1 MRGVEAKAEQG
12 SVGKRAGWLESFAVY
27 LRKDVLIVILLG
39 FSSGLPLALS
49 GSTLLI
55 WMTEAGIDLKTIGLF
70 AAVGTPYTIKFL
82 WAPLVDALDVP
93 LLGRLGHRRGWLI
106 LSQLLLLVAILFLS
120 SLDPAAQTWLVAL
133 GALLVAAASATQDI
147 VVDAYRVDKL
157 AVSEQA
163 AGMAGFVAAYRI
175 GMLASTAGVL
185 FAVTYFEQGL
195 AMDRLAA
202 WEAGYK
208 AMAVLVV
215 VGMVTV
221 LFASEPARSRHP
233 VPEGGESAGNP
244 FARVWGAAL
253 GAFTDFLQRDA
264 VWAVLL
270 FVVLYKLC
278 DAFAG
283 AMIGPF
289 VIKMGYSREAY
300 AAIVKGVGLA
310 ATLAGG
316 FVGGWVA
323 RQMSLAASLWLG
335 GILQTVANLS
345 FTVLAMS
352 GLSHLMLGIA
362 ITIENFTSAIG
373 TVIFIAYLSSLCR
386 NPLHTATQFAVL
398 TAFAAI
404 GRTYLS
410 AGAGWMAELTG
421 WPMFF
426 VVATLTG
433 LPAFVLLWWLQ
444 RRGHFSGVG

>member
-1 MRGVEAKAEQG
+1 MSGVEAKAEQG
-12 SVGKRAGWLESFAVY
+12 AGRRAGWLESLAVY

-93 LLGRLGHRRGWLI
+93 LLGRLGHRRGWLL
-106 LSQLLLLVAILFLS
+106 LSQLLLLAAILFLA

-133 GALLVAAASATQDI
+133 GALLVATASATQDI
-147 VVDAYRVDKL
+147 VVDAYRVNKL

-195 AMDRLAA
+195 GLDRLAA

-208 AMAVLVV
+208 AMAGLVV

-221 LFASEPARSRHP
+221 LFAGEPARSREAAAGEAH
-233 VPEGGESAGNP
+233 EGSP
-244 FARVWGAAL
+244 LARVWGAAF

-283 AMIGPF
+283 AMLGPF

-300 AAIVKGVGLA
+300 AAIVKGVGLV

-316 FVGGWVA
+316 FAGGVVA
-323 RQMSLAASLWLG
+323 RRLSLTASLWLG
-335 GILQTVANLS
+335 AVLQTVTNLA

-352 GLSHLMLGIA
+352 GLSHLGLAIA
-362 ITIENFTSAIG
+362 ISIENFTSAIG
-373 TVIFIAYLSSLCR
+373 TVIFIAYLSGLCR
-386 NPLHTATQFAVL
+386 NPLHTATQFALL

-410 AGAGWMAELTG
+410 AGAGWVAEATG

-444 RRGHFSGVG
+444 RRGHFASVG